1 MKHIIILGDG
11 MADHAVE
18 RLGGKTLLQ
27 TADKPMMDLLAK
39 NGRTGRL
46 ITVPEGFPP
55 GSEVANTAILGYDL
69 NKVYEGR
76 GPLEAA
82 SIGYDMQPD
91 DFAIRCN
98 IITLDDGKIITHNGG
113 NLQTE
118 DARVLIDYL
127 NETLAKPINER
138 EGCER
143 VKFICGIQYRHLLV
157 IKGGNKH
164 IECAPPHD
172 HPNEPW
178 RPLMVAPLSPP
189 EKAPLSSPEGDT
201 LAGKPALK
209 SNEAPS
215 GAVGGALSPEQTA
228 SLMNELILRSQELLP
243 QHPYNLAK
251 AAKGER
257 QANSIWPW
265 SGGYR
270 PSMQTLMEQYPQIKS
285 GTVIS
290 AVDLIQGIGK
300 YAGLKIVK
308 VPGATG
314 LADTNYEGKAQAA
327 IDALQHDDF
336 VFVHVEATD
345 EAGHDG
351 DLDLKLKAINYLD
364 QRLIKP
370 IFQAV
375 EQMEEPVC
383 MAVLPDHPTPVELR
397 IHVNEPVPFLI
408 YHKGIEADDVQRYD
422 EVSCVGG
429 AYGLLRLNQ
438 FMQAFMD
445 IDY

>member
-1 MKHIIILGDG
+1 
-11 MADHAVE
+11 MADHAIE
-18 RLGGKTLLQ
+18 RLDGKTPLQ
-27 TADKPMMDLLAK
+27 YADKTMMDRLARE
-39 NGRTGRL
+39 GRCGRL

-82 SIGYDMQPD
+82 SIGYDMADD

-98 IITLDDGKIITHNGG
+98 IITIEDGRIITHNGG
-113 NLQTE
+113 NLETD

-127 NETLAKPINER
+127 NETLARPINER

-143 VKFICGIQYRHLLV
+143 VKFITGIQYRHLLV

-164 IECAPPHD
+164 IICNPPHD
-172 HPNEPW
+172 HPNESW
-178 RPLMVAPLSPP
+178 RPLLIKPEPSTLNGSEPNSFNGSVGCDSVAALPPHLTPL
-189 EKAPLSSPEGDT
+189 
-201 LAGKPALK
+201 
-209 SNEAPS
+209 
-215 GAVGGALSPEQTA
+215 QTA
-228 SLMNELILRSQELLP
+228 DLLNELILRSQELLAR
-243 QHPYNLAK
+243 HPYNQAK

-270 PSMQTLMEQYPQIKS
+270 PSMQTLMQQYPEVKT

-290 AVDLIQGIGK
+290 AVDLIQGIGR
-300 YAGLKIVK
+300 YAGLRIVK

-314 LADTNYEGKAQAA
+314 LANTNYEGKAQAA

-351 DLDLKLKAINYLD
+351 DLDLKLRAINYLD
-364 QRLIKP
+364 QRLIRP
-370 IFQAV
+370 I
-375 EQMEEPVC
+375 MEAIEKMDEPVC
-383 MAVLPDHPTPVELR
+383 VAVLPDHPTPVELR
-397 IHVNEPVPFLI
+397 IHVNEPVPFI
-408 YHKGIEADDVQRYD
+408 IWHRGITPDDVQHYD

-429 AYGLLRLNQ
+429 SYGLLRLQ
-438 FMQAFMD
+438 EFMHTF
-445 IDY
+445 INEGK

>member
-1 MKHIIILGDG
+1 VLGGFCRPVLFVMKHIIILGDG
-11 MADHAVE
+11 MADLPVE

-27 TADKPMMDLLAK
+27 YAHKPMMDQLARE
-39 NGRTGRL
+39 GRCGRL

-82 SIGYDMQPD
+82 SIGYEMADD

-98 IITLDDGKIITHNGG
+98 IITLADGKIITHNGG
-113 NLQTE
+113 NLETD

-127 NETLAKPINER
+127 NEHLAKPINKR

-143 VKFICGIQYRHLLV
+143 VKFITGIQYRHLLV

-164 IECAPPHD
+164 IVCAPPHD
-172 HPNEPW
+172 HPNEAW
-178 RPLMVAPLSPP
+178 RELLVKPEATVFSDSIADTSRLSPQ
-189 EKAPLSSPEGDT
+189 
-201 LAGKPALK
+201 
-209 SNEAPS
+209 
-215 GAVGGALSPEQTA
+215 QTA
-228 SLMNELILRSQELLP
+228 DLINELILKSQELLTA
-243 QHPYNLAK
+243 HPYNKAK

-270 PSMQTLMEQYPQIKS
+270 PSMETLMQQYPQVKS
-285 GTVIS
+285 GAVIS

-300 YAGLKIVK
+300 YAGLRIIK

-314 LADTNYEGKAQAA
+314 LANTNYEGKAQAA
-327 IDALQHDDF
+327 IEALEKDDF
-336 VFVHVEATD
+336 VFVHVEASD

-351 DLDLKLKAINYLD
+351 DLELKLKTIEYLD
-364 QRLIKP
+364 QRLIAP
-370 IFQAV
+370 IYNKV
-375 EQMEEPVC
+375 NTWDEPVC
-383 MAVLPDHPTPVELR
+383 IAVLPDHLTPVEMR
-397 IHVNEPVPFLI
+397 IHVGQPVPFI
-408 YHKGIEADDVQRYD
+408 IWHPSIEPDSVQQYD
-422 EVSCVGG
+422 EVSCVSGG
-429 AYGLLRLNQ
+429 YGLLKLNE
-438 FMQAFMD
+438 FMQALMRE
-445 IDY
+445 